1 MFFYIQGSPFPD
13 PASADHDGLLAV
25 GGDLSVDTLLKAY
38 CSGIFPWYNEND
50 PILWWSPDPRMVL
63 FPDKFK
69 VSKSFRKTLRDPG
82 FQVTFNQNFEQV
94 IEACASISR
103 SGQRGTWITQEI
115 KQAYM
120 ELHRHGFAVS
130 VECWYQ
136 GNLAGGLYG
145 IDLVDKKVFCGE
157 SMFHTV
163 SNASKVALYFL
174 SEKLKK
180 ENYQLIDC
188 QIHSDHLA
196 SLGAEN
202 ISRQAFLRYL
212 QGS

>member
-38 CSGIFPWYNEND
+38 YSGIFPWYNEND

-120 ELHRHGFAVS
+120 ELHRQGFAVS

>member
-120 ELHRHGFAVS
+120 ELHRQGFAVS

>member
-69 VSKSFRKTLRDPG
+69 VSKSFRKILRDPG

-115 KQAYM
+115 KQAYL
-120 ELHRHGFAVS
+120 ELYRQGFAVS

>member
-13 PASADHDGLLAV
+13 PATADHDGLLAA
-25 GGDLSVDTLLKAY
+25 GGDLTVDTLLRAY
-38 CSGIFPWYNEND
+38 YSGIFPWFNEND

-63 FPDKFK
+63 FPDNFK
-69 VSKSFRKTLRDPG
+69 SSKSLRKIIREQQ
-82 FQVTFNQNFEQV
+82 FSVTFNQDFERV
-94 IEACASISR
+94 IQACATISR
-103 SGQRGTWITQEI
+103 QGQRGTWITPEI
-115 KQAYM
+115 QQAYLEM
-120 ELHRHGFAVS
+120 HREGYAVS

-136 GNLAGGLYG
+136 GDLVGGLYG
-145 IDLVDKKVFCGE
+145 IDLADKKIFCGE

-180 ENYQLIDC
+180 ENYRLIDC
-188 QIHSDHLA
+188 QVHSEHLA

-202 ISRQAFLRYL
+202 ISRQAFLNYL
-212 QGS
+212 QGG